1 MKRILLKLNFKTLEE
16 ALKYDADEVAETLLH
31 FLNRHDALRN
41 QIVSIGVP
49 ILLPDATRIIRG
61 PRINIPESIYP
72 QVAVDDQSIN
82 KWAEKG
88 WVDLRASNMKVWQR
102 RFERMLRG
110 QRTLDNEGTAS
121 NSRSAYLHNSIEIGT
136 VVAWIFANEEGGFRI
151 K

>member
-1 MKRILLKLNFKTLEE
+1 MHFVKTNHE
-16 ALKYDADEVAETLLH
+16 
-31 FLNRHDALRN
+31 LRN

-49 ILLPDATRIIRG
+49 ILLPDASAIIRG
-61 PRINIPESIYP
+61 PRINIPESIYS
-72 QVAVDDQSIN
+72 QVTIDDEAIS

-88 WVDLRASNMKVWQR
+88 WVDLRSANMKVWQR

-110 QRTLDNEGTAS
+110 QRMLDNEGTAS
-121 NSRSAYLHNSIEIGT
+121 NSRSAYLHDSIEIGT